1 MVYEEVLMILNDI
14 LEYRNLDQT
23 HYKPILGST
32 IRSNRATD
40 GLIQAIGVG
49 RHTGIQG
56 VDSIQAY
63 RGRQGYRLTG
73 GYTGIQAYR
82 G

>member
-1 MVYEEVLMILNDI
+1 MYLCMVYEEVLMILNDI

-40 GLIQAIGVG
+40 GLIQAIGVDRHTGG
-49 RHTGIQG
+49 RQHTGIQG
-56 VDSIQAY
+56 
-63 RGRQGYRLTG
+63 
-73 GYTGIQAYR
+73 
-82 G
+82 

>member
-1 MVYEEVLMILNDI
+1 MILNDI

-40 GLIQAIGVG
+40 GLIQAIGVDRHTGG
-49 RHTGIQG
+49 RQHTGIQG
-56 VDSIQAY
+56 
-63 RGRQGYRLTG
+63 
-73 GYTGIQAYR
+73 
-82 G
+82 